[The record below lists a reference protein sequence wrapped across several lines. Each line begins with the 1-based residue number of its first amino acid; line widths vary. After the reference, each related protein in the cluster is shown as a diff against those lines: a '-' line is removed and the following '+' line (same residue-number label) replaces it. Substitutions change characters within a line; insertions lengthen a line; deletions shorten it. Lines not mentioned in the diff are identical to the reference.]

1 MVDDIADDRSVE
13 VDHIFVS
20 CAVGA
25 PEGDRLIELGLI
37 EGSPN
42 RHPGQ
47 GTANRRFFFAN
58 AMLELIWVHDPAEAQ
73 SDAQPARR
81 LHLWER
87 WSGRNG
93 SACPF
98 GVCLRPTA
106 GTSDVAPFPAW
117 EYRPSYAPTGMP
129 IAINSTVDSEP
140 LVFYIPIHRR
150 MDTAPA
156 DRREPYEHALPIR
169 ELTSARIFAPGAA
182 TASPAMLATLQT
194 GGFSFE
200 PAARPLLEL
209 GFDSKRQ
216 GGRADLRPALPLV
229 LLW

>member
-1 MVDDIADDRSVE
+1 MAADVPDDNSVE
-13 VDHIFVS
+13 VDHVFVS
-20 CAVGA
+20 CSIGA
-25 PEGDRLIELGLI
+25 PEGDRLIELGLV

-58 AMLELIWVHDPAEAQ
+58 AMLELIWVHNPAEAQ
-73 SDAQPARR
+73 SDAEPARR

-87 WSGRNG
+87 WAGRDG
-93 SACPF
+93 AACPF

-106 GTSDVAPFPAW
+106 GTADVAPFPAW
-117 EYRPSYAPTGMP
+117 EYRPSYAPVGMP
-129 IAINSTVDSEP
+129 VANNSTVDTEP
-140 LVFYIPIHRR
+140 LVFYIPVHRR

-156 DRREPYEHALPIR
+156 DRREPYEHSLAIR
-169 ELTSARIFAPGAA
+169 ELTSLRIFAPGAA
-182 TASPAMLATLQT
+182 APSPAMLATLQT
-194 GGFSFE
+194 GAFSFE

-209 GFDSKRQ
+209 GFDGAHQ
-216 GGRADLRPALPLV
+216 GRRADLRPALPLV